1 MPSVKIYNVN
11 GDVVGQAELSDNHF
25 GVKPKNAL
33 VHEVVVA
40 QEANS
45 RNAVANTKTRGE
57 VSGGGKKP
65 WKQKGTGRARHG
77 STRSPIWK
85 GGGVTFGPRG
95 NRNFS
100 VKINR
105 KTKQKVLFMVL
116 SDKVNHEQLLL
127 IDVLPIETP
136 KTAVAA
142 KWFKQLPVGRR
153 TMVVTAKSNPTL
165 LRMVKNLPNV
175 QLTTVNALHV
185 ADMIKFPT
193 ILFEKDAVEA
203 FESLYK

>member
-1 MPSVKIYNVN
+1 MPQVKIYNVN
-11 GDVVGQAELSDNHF
+11 GEVVSQVELPEKHF
-25 GVKPKNAL
+25 GIKVKPNL
-33 VHEVVVA
+33 VHEIVIA
-40 QEANS
+40 QEANA
-45 RNAVANTKTRGE
+45 RNSVANTKTRGE

-105 KTKQKVLFMVL
+105 KAKKLALFMLL
-116 SDKVNHEQLLL
+116 SDRLQNENLFLVDAFPVEK
-127 IDVLPIETP
+127 P
-136 KTAVAA
+136 KTAEAA
-142 KWFKQLPVGRR
+142 KWFKKLPISRR
-153 TMVVTAKSNPTL
+153 VMIVLAKSDPIL
-165 LRMVKNLPNV
+165 LRMTRNLPNV
-175 QLTTVNALHV
+175 KLTTVNALHV
-185 ADMIKFPT
+185 AELVNYST
-193 ILFEKDAVEA
+193 IIFEAEAVDV

>member
-1 MPSVKIYNVN
+1 M
-11 GDVVGQAELSDNHF
+11 GQAELSESHF

-33 VHEVVVA
+33 VHEVVIA

-105 KTKQKVLFMVL
+105 KTKQIALFMVL
-116 SDKVNHEQLLL
+116 SDKVNNDQLVMV
-127 IDVLPIETP
+127 DVLPIEVP
-136 KTAVAA
+136 KTNVAA
-142 KWFKQLPVGRR
+142 KWLQKLPVGRR
-153 TMVVTAKSNPTL
+153 IMIVTAKSNPTL
-165 LRMVKNLPNV
+165 LRMVRNLQNV

-185 ADMIKFPT
+185 ADLVKYPT
-193 ILFEKDAVEA
+193 ILFEKDAISA

>member
-1 MPSVKIYNVN
+1 MPQVKVYNVG
-11 GDVVGQAELSDNHF
+11 GDVVGQADLSDAHF
-25 GVKPKNAL
+25 DVKPRQSL
-33 VHEVVVA
+33 VHEVVLA
-40 QEANS
+40 QEANA
-45 RNAVANTKTRGE
+45 RNSVANTKTRGE

-77 STRSPIWK
+77 SIRSPIWK

-105 KTKQKVLFMVL
+105 KTKQKALFMVL
-116 SDKVNHEQLLL
+116 TDRVNCDHLLL
-127 IDVLPIETP
+127 VDTLPIETP

-142 KWFKQLPVGRR
+142 KWLQKLPVGRR
-153 TMVVTAKSNPTL
+153 ILIVTAKSNPTL
-165 LRMVKNLPNV
+165 LRMVKNLQNV
-175 QLTTVNALHV
+175 HLTTVNALHV
-185 ADMIKFPT
+185 ADMVKYPT
-193 ILFEKDAVEA
+193 ILFEQDAVEA

>member
-1 MPSVKIYNVN
+1 MPSVKVYNVK
-11 GDVVGQAELSDNHF
+11 GDVVGQADLSDSHF
-25 GVKPKNAL
+25 GVKPKNSL
-33 VHEVVVA
+33 VHEVVTA

-105 KTKQKVLFMVL
+105 KIKQKALFMVL

-127 IDVLPIETP
+127 VDVLPVEMP
-136 KTAVAA
+136 KTAIAA
-142 KWFKQLPVGRR
+142 TWLKQLPVGRR
-153 TMVVTAKSNPTL
+153 TMIVTAKSNPAL
-165 LRMVKNLPNV
+165 LRMVRNIPSVK
-175 QLTTVNALHV
+175 LTTVNALHV
-185 ADMIKFPT
+185 ADMVNYPT